1 MNCFAKFL
9 AARLVSLSHAL
20 NGFAFALRTQ
30 GNIRV
35 HIFATIVVVTLG
47 FALGITRL
55 EWAALTFAI
64 SIVWVA
70 ELFNTAL
77 EFLCDIVAPEKSDLV
92 KNAKDIAA
100 AAVLLAALGA
110 ATIGA
115 LVFWPHFSE
124 L

>member
-35 HIFATIVVVTLG
+35 HIFATIAVVTLG
-47 FALGITRL
+47 FVLGISRL

-77 EFLCDIVAPEKSDLV
+77 EFLCDIVAPEKSNLV

-124 L
+124 F

>member
-100 AAVLLAALGA
+100 AAVLLAALAA